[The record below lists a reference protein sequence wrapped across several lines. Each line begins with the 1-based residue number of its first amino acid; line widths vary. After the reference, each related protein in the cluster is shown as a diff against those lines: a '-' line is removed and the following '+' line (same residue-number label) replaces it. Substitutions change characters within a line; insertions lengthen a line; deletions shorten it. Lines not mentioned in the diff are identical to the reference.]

1 MKKIL
6 LPLICLLLFATCK
19 KEEEE
24 IIPSITYPIFEGY
37 ILRNDIGDLIGIQNN
52 DTTDWKL
59 DNSNWLDVEKNLFTN
74 YDNLV
79 HNYNSGI
86 EFNLFQYPNPIT
98 VQNTNEFFGLNV
110 FEPDSTI
117 SLELRFINQQF
128 TKLKSVSL
136 NIISPLDGINFKLDS
151 TKTSGNEL
159 IRAYYMFTRN
169 DTCFHK
175 GFGDI
180 MFK

>member
-79 HNYNSGI
+79 HNYNS
-86 EFNLFQYPNPIT
+86 
-98 VQNTNEFFGLNV
+98 
-110 FEPDSTI
+110 
-117 SLELRFINQQF
+117 
-128 TKLKSVSL
+128 
-136 NIISPLDGINFKLDS
+136 
-151 TKTSGNEL
+151 
-159 IRAYYMFTRN
+159 
-169 DTCFHK
+169 
-175 GFGDI
+175 
-180 MFK
+180 